1 MTREDKQSVISIC
14 RILADK
20 MDDSGKIAVKHVIS
34 AVERM
39 KEQEQNLDAINRKTA
54 IKTIN
59 SWLSCDDY
67 NEAEREIM
75 RAARSMLLGLP
86 SVTPNQKQ
94 ERITD
99 DAISRQA
106 VLDAIGRVGI
116 CKCST
121 NEIEAVSEC
130 TRAVKALPPVTAEP
144 KTGHWIETAED
155 YYKAINEYG
164 GGVNEDTPYFTDD
177 CACSVCL
184 ARFSVIDNETE
195 RFDYCPNCGAQMVE
209 PQESEE
215 QT

>member
-144 KTGHWIETAED
+144 KTGHWI
-155 YYKAINEYG
+155 YG
-164 GGVNEDTPYFTDD
+164 EDTPGTGRDGWF
-177 CACSVCL
+177 CNQCGH
-184 ARFSVIDNETE
+184 FE
-195 RFDYCPNCGAQMVE
+195 FWDYRLDMKSAKLNLPNPCPNCGAKM
-209 PQESEE
+209 ESEE